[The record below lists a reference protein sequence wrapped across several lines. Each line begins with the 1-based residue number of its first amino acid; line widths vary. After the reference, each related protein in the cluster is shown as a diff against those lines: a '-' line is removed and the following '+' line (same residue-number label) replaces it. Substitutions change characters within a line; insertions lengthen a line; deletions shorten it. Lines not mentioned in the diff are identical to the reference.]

1 MRQTR
6 GGEGGENEKIKITVV
21 QHPEMKTYDI
31 SYLTPEN
38 SCAHSAPPP
47 KKIVAYSATP
57 KKSCAHSGLP
67 PQKMAQNIFN
77 GG

>member
-1 MRQTR
+1 
-6 GGEGGENEKIKITVV
+6 
-21 QHPEMKTYDI
+21 MKTYDI

-77 GG
+77 GGWVVPVMVEGGTKWQNTDGQ